1 LPENDGDG
9 DEVDAAPWF
18 VNPVTIA
25 GTVEDMPYEVR
36 SPAGI
41 SAAGYG
47 GGPSRGS
54 IVPRTGSSGTGP
66 SLAELVLAKTSARRP
81 IVVDLFPSSAGP
93 GPARSRSCRAS
104 SFLERQEKKTHGQRG
119 NLNARH
125 CFVLITQ
132 TLLRRGLIKERER
145 ERERVTVL
153 KIDLTLPPAAG
164 QVLIGYRS
172 IVRLG

>member
-1 LPENDGDG
+1 LPENDGND
-9 DEVDAAPWF
+9 DEVDAAPWY

-25 GTVEDMPYEVR
+25 GTLEALRGPLT
-36 SPAGI
+36 GI
-41 SAAGYG
+41 PAAGYG

-54 IVPRTGSSGTGP
+54 IVQRTGSSGTGP
-66 SLAELVLAKTSARRP
+66 SWAELVLAKTSARRP

-104 SFLERQEKKTHGQRG
+104 SFLERQEKKTHGERRKS
-119 NLNARH
+119 NETH

-145 ERERVTVL
+145 ERNSF
-153 KIDLTLPPAAG
+153 KD
-164 QVLIGYRS
+164 
-172 IVRLG
+172 